1 MSAKALAKS
10 LLACAGGGFSS
21 SDRGRYWRVGMAVC
35 VAADTFFGDEDE
47 VVTGGE
53 GSIAMPPE
61 TG

>member
-1 MSAKALAKS
+1 MLAKALAKS
-10 LLACAGGGFSS
+10 FLAYAGGGFSS
-21 SDRGRYWRVGMAVC
+21 SDRGRYWPVGMTVC
-35 VAADTFFGDEDE
+35 VAADTFFGDKDE